1 MASSMKPVARN
12 IDGKKRKLEHEEQ
25 IESSSISGSS
35 IMGEES
41 DTSDLQCKCSAKRKS
56 IMRSSSLEE
65 QIDFRTSEEDDEI
78 DKKYTEGN
86 LTDGRTGTLQYMD
99 FMNSNIFYN
108 EKPDS
113 IEEFMQDIK
122 VDILKNFPDIPDFE
136 NSVKKLSSLTR
147 DNLLF
152 SFDMDNI
159 LKHLDDGYA
168 HKNYVEVEWM
178 KQIRLDFVRAEQV
191 DKALDLTNMF
201 DRNWFSAVKDFLIST
216 MSLITTVLNP
226 PEDGESLQKNKEL
239 IRQKVR
245 EKRKNKGRKLAE
257 SAERG
262 RAPLKSVYHH
272 YFTMIG
278 ELFFLKQRAVAK
290 RTFIF
295 GDKIV
300 SSVPDLSYG
309 FASRPV
315 AIQKNVLLSVVEVKG
330 KPVNNDMSACL
341 EDQLDSGVLWR
352 VGSELFA
359 EVPHSVMFPNSLGI
373 ICMETKIIF
382 VYLKIKREPGEL
394 LILPLK
400 NKGSIRYTRPF
411 DILNAQDRGEVCE
424 ILYWLGCAQN
434 HCDREL
440 LLTT

>member
-262 RAPLKSVYHH
+262 RGPLKSVYHH

-352 VGSELFA
+352 VGSELYA

>member
-1 MASSMKPVARN
+1 MKPVSKN
-12 IDGKKRKLEHEEQ
+12 IDGKKRKHENEEQ

-41 DTSDLQCKCSAKRKS
+41 DASDLQCKCSAKRKS
-56 IMRSSSLEE
+56 VMRSSSSEE
-65 QIDFRTSEEDDEI
+65 QIGFSTSEEDDEI
-78 DKKYTEGN
+78 DKKYTEGQ
-86 LTDGRTGTLQYMD
+86 LTERGTGTLHYMD
-99 FMNSNIFYN
+99 LKNANIFYN

-122 VDILKNFPDIPDFE
+122 VDILKNFPEIPDFE
-136 NSVKKLSSLTR
+136 ESVKKLSSLTR

-152 SFDMDNI
+152 SFDLDNI

-178 KQIRLDFVRAEQV
+178 KQIRSDFVRAEQV
-191 DKALDLTNMF
+191 DKTLDLTDMF

-226 PEDGESLQKNKEL
+226 TEDEESLKKCKEL
-239 IRQKVR
+239 IKQKVR

-262 RAPLKSVYHH
+262 RGPLGSVYHH

-278 ELFFLKQRAVAK
+278 ELFFLKQRAVVK

-300 SSVPDLSYG
+300 SSVPDLTYG

-330 KPVNNDMSACL
+330 KPINNDLSECL
-341 EDQLDSGVLWR
+341 EDQLDSGVLGR

-382 VYLKIKREPGEL
+382 LYLKIQKEPGEL

-400 NKGSIRYTRPF
+400 NKGIIHYTKPF
-411 DILNAQDRGEVCE
+411 DILKAQDRGEVCE

-440 LLTT
+440 LLTTR

>member
-159 LKHLDDGYA
+159 LKHLDDGYT

-262 RAPLKSVYHH
+262 RGPLKSVYHH

>member
-1 MASSMKPVARN
+1 MKPVARN

-262 RAPLKSVYHH
+262 RGPLKSVYHH

-295 GDKIV
+295 GGKIV